1 MVSAGFEHR
10 SAFRFAHDTGE
21 VLGTAL
27 RTFCLGLWK
36 LGILQDQALDYVG
49 TELIDFDI
57 PLVDVRAIGT
67 PQHSANNKSIS
78 SQLCPPTPSTSH
90 S

>member
-10 SAFRFAHDTGE
+10 SAGLHTDTG
-21 VLGTAL
+21 GTGNSWAT

-49 TELIDFDI
+49 TPELILI
-57 PLVDVRAIGT
+57 YW
-67 PQHSANNKSIS
+67 
-78 SQLCPPTPSTSH
+78 
-90 S
+90 